1 MIEKRV
7 ASWKSKKYYRGFSTI
22 VVGCS
27 LIEAATSEVI
37 GNDHIR
43 NSVKDE
49 LDVLCVGSTSHV
61 TVNLFGCGLI
71 LGLKLGLNVCSSLS
85 VLLSPCKKNEFNF
98 LSSRITHR
106 RLRYLCILGNKSSVE
121 ISGFFLRTGPSCS
134 RKGWWRCRRTIYCCR
149 WNQITSDSLAFDS
162 GKWKISNDAGII
174 LGSLQWSHPRA
185 ALGRI
190 PTWPRRKW
198 WRWHLR
204 SSGSTFYVLT
214 VGHQRRTA
222 CKDVFN

>member
-1 MIEKRV
+1 MSIWFLLKVVPVESNRTGFVMIEKRV

-85 VLLSPCKKNEFNF
+85 VLLSPCKKMNTIFSPRGSPRH
-98 LSSRITHR
+98 LK
-106 RLRYLCILGNKSSVE
+106 LRYLCILGNKSSVE

-134 RKGWWRCRRTIYCCR
+134 RKG
-149 WNQITSDSLAFDS
+149 
-162 GKWKISNDAGII
+162 
-174 LGSLQWSHPRA
+174 
-185 ALGRI
+185 
-190 PTWPRRKW
+190 
-198 WRWHLR
+198 
-204 SSGSTFYVLT
+204 
-214 VGHQRRTA
+214 
-222 CKDVFN
+222 

>member
-1 MIEKRV
+1 MSIWFLLKVVPVESNRTGFVMIEKRL

-85 VLLSPCKKNEFNF
+85 VLLSPCKKNEYNF
-98 LSSRITHR
+98 LSSRITPPP
-106 RLRYLCILGNKSSVE
+106 E
-121 ISGFFLRTGPSCS
+121 ITVPV
-134 RKGWWRCRRTIYCCR
+134 Y
-149 WNQITSDSLAFDS
+149 S
-162 GKWKISNDAGII
+162 GKQIVSGDLRIFSSNRSFLFKKRMMEVSPNHLLLQMESNNFRLSCIRFWKVKN
-174 LGSLQWSHPRA
+174 
-185 ALGRI
+185 
-190 PTWPRRKW
+190 
-198 WRWHLR
+198 
-204 SSGSTFYVLT
+204 
-214 VGHQRRTA
+214 
-222 CKDVFN
+222 